1 MLLSFGWVPLA
12 SLAAMGLVGGVHLQ
26 LQWGTAFAALLVPA
40 VMELLT
46 YRGLVFSQRVLWRAA
61 KACLVLQL
69 LLLGLNALTSPM
81 GPQRWQSTHWCRFKS
96 ADLAQAIA
104 EPARQSAG
112 APIRIIEGPA
122 NYAGALALAMPERP
136 RILIDG
142 NPAISPWVSGDSLLR
157 CSRLQL
163 DRSGG
168 PLDASWKAAGPQFPD
183 IHWRVVKP
191 HNTGEACTA

>member
-1 MLLSFGWVPLA
+1 
-12 SLAAMGLVGGVHLQ
+12 
-26 LQWGTAFAALLVPA
+26 
-40 VMELLT
+40 MELLT

-122 NYAGALALAMPERP
+122 T
-136 RILIDG
+136 
-142 NPAISPWVSGDSLLR
+142 
-157 CSRLQL
+157 
-163 DRSGG
+163 GG
-168 PLDASWKAAGPQFPD
+168 W
-183 IHWRVVKP
+183 
-191 HNTGEACTA
+191 